1 MTDISLESVESI
13 RSARRARRLG
23 WFYVSLG
30 LFVALVFATTV
41 TGDGDASFGMVL
53 ARDRFAD
60 LSIGVGGLR
69 FLPSLVFPA
78 ALTNFLIA
86 GLMGFLGARLL
97 TKRAV
102 KASNLTLALVI
113 ALFLFAFLTW
123 AAAGQSFN
131 LASML
136 RQSVLRSAPL
146 TFGALAGVL
155 SERVAVINI
164 AIEGMLLGGAF
175 TGVIV
180 GSLFGAWPGILA
192 ATVTGGLLAWV
203 LAVLSIKYKVDQIIS
218 GVVINIFV
226 LGLTSF
232 LAVQILTQN
241 ADLNNSPRIG
251 AWNVPFLSDIPFFG
265 TILFKQNLFVY
276 IMFGLVALTTY
287 GLFRTRWGLRSRAVG
302 EHPRA
307 ADTLGVNVYRIRYIG
322 VILGGLV
329 AGFGGAFFTIGQVGR
344 FDENM
349 TGGRGFIA
357 LAAMIFGRW
366 HPVGAMSAALVF
378 GFSDAIANKLG
389 ILNTP
394 IPSEFLAMA
403 PYIATLIVVAGVV
416 GKSRPPAADGIP
428 YEKQ

>member
-1 MTDISLESVESI
+1 MSDTAVQGASLV
-13 RSARRARRLG
+13 ATQRRAKRLG
-23 WFYVSLG
+23 WFYIALAA
-30 LFVALVFATTV
+30 FVTLVFGFTV
-41 TGDGDASFGMVL
+41 TGDGDSSLGLVL

-60 LSIGVGGLR
+60 FEFGIGSIR
-69 FLPSLVFPA
+69 ILPSLVIPA
-78 ALTNFLIA
+78 ATTNFLIA
-86 GLMGFLGARLL
+86 AIIAFFGGRLL
-97 TKRAV
+97 TKKST
-102 KASNLTLALVI
+102 KASNSTLALVV
-113 ALFLFAFLTW
+113 ALFLLAFLIW

-136 RQSVLRSAPL
+136 RQAVLRSAPL
-146 TFGALAGVL
+146 TFGAIAGVL
-155 SERVAVINI
+155 SERVAVVNI

-180 GSLFGAWPGILA
+180 GSLYGAWPGVLA
-192 ATVTGGLLAWV
+192 ATITGAMLAWV

-241 ADLNNSPRIG
+241 PDLNNSPRIG
-251 AWNVPFLSDIPFFG
+251 RWSVPILSDIPFVG
-265 TILFKQNLFVY
+265 TVLFQQNMFVY
-276 IMFGLVALTTY
+276 IMFGLVAVTTY
-287 GLFRTRWGLRSRAVG
+287 GLFHTRWGLRARAVG

-307 ADTLGVNVYRIRYIG
+307 ADTLGLDVYRIRYIG
-322 VILGGLV
+322 VILGGVV

-349 TGGRGFIA
+349 TAGRGFIA

-366 HPVGAMSAALVF
+366 HPVGAMGAAMVF

-428 YEKQ
+428 YDKQ

>member
-1 MTDISLESVESI
+1 MADVTLANAEAI
-13 RSARRARRLG
+13 RAERRARRLG
-23 WFYVSLG
+23 WFYIGLG
-30 LFVALVFATTV
+30 LFVALVFASTS

-60 LSIGVGGLR
+60 FEIGIGSLR
-69 FLPSLVFPA
+69 LLPSLVVPA

-86 GLMGFLGARLL
+86 GFMGFLGARLL
-97 TKRAV
+97 TKKTV
-102 KASNLTLALVI
+102 KASNMTLALVI

-175 TGVIV
+175 TGVVV
-180 GSLFGAWPGILA
+180 GSLYGAWPGVLA
-192 ATVTGGLLAWV
+192 AIITGGLLAWV

-232 LAVQILTQN
+232 LSVQILTQN

-276 IMFGLVALTTY
+276 IMFGLVAVTTY
-287 GLFRTRWGLRSRAVG
+287 GLFFTRWGLRTRAVG
-302 EHPRA
+302 EHPKA
-307 ADTLGVNVYRIRYIG
+307 ADTLGVDVYRIRYIG

-349 TGGRGFIA
+349 TGGRGYIA

-428 YEKQ
+428 YDKQ

>member
-1 MTDISLESVESI
+1 MTDVTLADAEVVRGE
-13 RSARRARRLG
+13 RRARRLG
-23 WFYVSLG
+23 WFYIGLG
-30 LFVALVFATTV
+30 LFVALVFASTV
-41 TGDGDASFGMVL
+41 TGEGNSSFGMVL

-60 LSIGVGGLR
+60 FEIGIGGLR
-69 FLPSLVFPA
+69 LLPSLVFPA

-86 GLMGFLGARLL
+86 GFMGFLGARLL
-97 TKRAV
+97 TKKTA
-102 KASNLTLALVI
+102 KPSNLVLALVI

-180 GSLFGAWPGILA
+180 GSLYGAWPGVLA
-192 ATVTGGLLAWV
+192 AIITGGLLAWV
-203 LAVLSIKYKVDQIIS
+203 LAVLSIKYRVDQIIS

-232 LAVQILTQN
+232 LSVQILTQN

-265 TILFKQNLFVY
+265 TVLFKQNLFVY
-276 IMFGLVALTTY
+276 IMFGLVAVTTY
-287 GLFRTRWGLRSRAVG
+287 GLFFTRWGLRTRAVG
-302 EHPRA
+302 EHPKA
-307 ADTLGVNVYRIRYIG
+307 ADTLGVDVYRIRYIG
-322 VILGGLV
+322 VILGGMI

-349 TGGRGFIA
+349 TGGRGYIA